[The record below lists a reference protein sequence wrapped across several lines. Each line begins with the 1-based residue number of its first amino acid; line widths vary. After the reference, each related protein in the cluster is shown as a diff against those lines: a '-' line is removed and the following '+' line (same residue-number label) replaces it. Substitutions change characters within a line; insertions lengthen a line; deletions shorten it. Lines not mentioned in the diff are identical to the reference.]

1 MGGTGLQAAPLATAL
16 VIHKIVYLTYLNYNE
31 MTKTG
36 VNMKSKQIRITRG
49 IKLFDNFMKRI
60 FFLFFI
66 KILDISDP
74 KLTSDIFTTSRYYRA
89 YFFNHTV

>member
-16 VIHKIVYLTYLNYNE
+16 VIHKIVYLTYLNYSE

-36 VNMKSKQIRITRG
+36 VNMKSNQIRITRG

-60 FFLFFI
+60 LFLFFI

-74 KLTSDIFTTSRYYRA
+74 KLTSDIFTTSRY
-89 YFFNHTV
+89 